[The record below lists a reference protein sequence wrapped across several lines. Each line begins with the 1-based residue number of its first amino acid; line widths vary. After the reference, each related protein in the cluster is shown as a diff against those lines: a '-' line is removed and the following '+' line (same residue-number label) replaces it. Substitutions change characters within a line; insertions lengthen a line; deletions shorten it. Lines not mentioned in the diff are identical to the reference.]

1 MKRVLLIF
9 LILSSNLFA
18 GQGETIKINNLKV
31 TVTGENKVQVYKD
44 HKHMFSFDCH
54 PYILCEIFTTTKKD
68 PEYKMMDGVVYE
80 SADLKPLAIENI
92 EEVIEG
98 NANYTHGNIR
108 FFITLTT
115 PTAASG
121 STTMYTI
128 NTETGGVAEYREEWD
143 WYRYGMSIY
152 KRPKPQPTVCEPT
165 GGYEALMAYRYGIR

>member
-18 GQGETIKINNLKV
+18 GQGETIQINNLKV
-31 TVTGENKVQVYKD
+31 TVTGDNKIEVYKD
-44 HKHMFSFDCH
+44 REHMFSFDCR
-54 PYILCEIFTTTKKD
+54 PYVLCEIFTTTKKD
-68 PEYKMMDGVVYE
+68 PEYKMMDGMVYE

-98 NANYTHGNIR
+98 NANYSHGNIR

-128 NTETGGVAEYREEWD
+128 NTETGGVALNATEWD
-143 WYRYGMSIY
+143 WFRYGMWKGWVTDNI
-152 KRPKPQPTVCEPT
+152 CLMGNEPT
-165 GGYEALMAYRYGIR
+165 

>member
-18 GQGETIKINNLKV
+18 GQSETIKINNLKV

-68 PEYKMMDGVVYE
+68 PEYKMMDGMVYE

-92 EEVIEG
+92 EEVVG
-98 NANYTHGNIR
+98 YNTNFYDGNIR
-108 FFITLTT
+108 FFISLTT
-115 PTAASG
+115 PSATTG
-121 STTMYTI
+121 SATMYTI
-128 NTETGGVAEYREEWD
+128 NTETGGVAINAIEWD
-143 WYRYGMSIY
+143 WFRYGM
-152 KRPKPQPTVCEPT
+152 PKPKNNNNCFSI
-165 GGYEALMAYRYGIR
+165 AYC